1 MGFRITITRNS
12 IIFAHHKTTC
22 GMKIQQ
28 DKKKHFVA
36 GFATT
41 TVVSLLLGY
50 IVGALASVI
59 AGVAKEVYDKVSGK
73 GTPELLDVVATV
85 TGAVA
90 AVATSV
96 AVSSLYSVIT
106 GN

>member
-1 MGFRITITRNS
+1 
-12 IIFAHHKTTC
+12 
-22 GMKIQQ
+22 MKIQQ

-36 GFATT
+36 GYAITI
-41 TVVSLLLGY
+41 VVSILLGY
-50 IVGALASVI
+50 IVGALASIV
-59 AGVAKEVYDKVSGK
+59 AGVGKEVYDKVSGK
-73 GTPELLDVVATV
+73 GTPELLDVVATA

-96 AVSSLYSVIT
+96 AISLLYSVLI